1 MNVLNRSGAIVV
13 FEICFMISCLLRS
26 YAGLSPITH
35 DFPSLPTLFLL
46 CEYFRFY
53 KKNDW
58 YIYKFYPVDFFDRN
72 AHVLIVVLDAVILA
86 GLRSFLWIAI
96 YCTVLIVNELL
107 MRKYYKYRI
116 KKDLLVKESLG
127 QQDYDGEKII
137 LRTINKNFF
146 VRNIPFLLVL
156 ILLWFAMVITRQ
168 AKFYFLS
175 MIAILV
181 FAIYEEFVH
190 RKRIK
195 KEVEK
200 ILENII

>member
-72 AHVLIVVLDAVILA
+72 AHVLIVVLDAVVLA

>member
-26 YAGLSPITH
+26 YAGLSLITH

-58 YIYKFYPVDFFDRN
+58 YVYKFYPVDFFDRN
-72 AHVLIVVLDAVILA
+72 AHVVIVVLDAVILA

-96 YCTVLIVNELL
+96 YCMAAILNELL

-116 KKDLLVKESLG
+116 KKDQLVKELLG
-127 QQDYDGEKII
+127 QQDYDGEKIV
-137 LRTINKNFF
+137 LKTINKNFF
-146 VRNIPFLLVL
+146 VRNTPFFLVL
-156 ILLWFAMVITRQ
+156 VFLWFALVMTHQ

-175 MIAILV
+175 MIAIIV

-195 KEVEK
+195 KEIEK
-200 ILENII
+200 ILENIE

>member
-1 MNVLNRSGAIVV
+1 MNVLNRSGAIIV
-13 FEICFMISCLLRS
+13 FEICVMVSSLLGT
-26 YAGLSPITH
+26 YAGLPPITH
-35 DFPSLPTLFLL
+35 KYPSLPTLFLV

-72 AHVLIVVLDAVILA
+72 AHVIIVVLDAVVLT
-86 GLRSFLWIAI
+86 GLRSFFWIAI
-96 YCTVLIVNELL
+96 YCIAGILNELL
-107 MRKYYKYRI
+107 MRKYYKYRTN
-116 KKDLLVKESLG
+116 KDLQVKESLG
-127 QQDYDGEKII
+127 HQNFDAEKIV
-137 LRTINKNFF
+137 LKTVDRNFF
-146 VRNIPFLLVL
+146 VRNIVFLLVL

-200 ILENII
+200 ILESIE